1 MQRKG
6 RRAARKRA
14 STDVVVE
21 IDVRAVVALAVTVVM
36 GLLCAICLFL
46 YIRSF
51 FGIKKFELVG
61 ISRYEEIDVVEA
73 SHLKLGDRL
82 YTLDLD
88 AVDAQVLAEC
98 PYLESVEITTRFPH
112 TVRFSVEERIP
123 QWYIDVAGDYYVL
136 DHTLTVM
143 VEVAS
148 EEGLIEEGVT
158 KLRLPNVTRVVEGE
172 LPEFATKD
180 GVRDETELRKTL
192 ELIATVRQSP
202 LKERMT
208 ELDLSDRFHIRMTL
222 DGSYDVSLGDAT
234 GMEAKLQKVEELL
247 GSDIAR
253 QYPAAEIDASGIGL
267 PATFKPIH

>member
-88 AVDAQVLAEC
+88 AVEAQVLAEC